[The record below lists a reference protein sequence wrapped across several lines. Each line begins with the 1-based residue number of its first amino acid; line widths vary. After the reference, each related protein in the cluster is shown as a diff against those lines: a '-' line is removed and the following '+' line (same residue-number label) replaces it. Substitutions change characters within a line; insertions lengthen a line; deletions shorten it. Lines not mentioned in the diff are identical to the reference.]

1 VDLLLLPQAEA
12 QLRASIDGVL
22 SEELRQRVEA
32 HLRDKKRG
40 LHVTLWHVQRDSMAA
55 LSQLRAGER
64 RYILRARYAMPA
76 ISLRARA
83 RRCALLTRPVVL
95 AAEGRRVGIELCA
108 VAADEVLQPPGSR
121 CKVSLSVLTS
131 GMRRSGVRG
140 GERARATGRGWTAGR
155 LRSLATRLC
164 MVPSADRRFAETRLH
179 VTTSIPTLLSGVSP
193 AAPSIQMNCW
203 PRRLAEGAGAKQQEL

>member
-1 VDLLLLPQAEA
+1 MDLLLLPQAEA

-55 LSQLRAGER
+55 LSQLR
-64 RYILRARYAMPA
+64 
-76 ISLRARA
+76 
-83 RRCALLTRPVVL
+83 